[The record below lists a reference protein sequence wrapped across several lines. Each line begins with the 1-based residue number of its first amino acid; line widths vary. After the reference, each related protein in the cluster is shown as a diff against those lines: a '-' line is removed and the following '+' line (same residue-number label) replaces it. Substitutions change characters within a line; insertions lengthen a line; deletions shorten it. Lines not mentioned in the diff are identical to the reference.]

1 LLVQEKSALE
11 KSLFYNA
18 LRDFAPQLWHPP
30 SDTHGNL
37 AIRYSGKIGFSPERI
52 FNVYYHVFF
61 IILDNVIFMVGWNCT
76 QNYWNKMEILMLR
89 KEEKCLI
96 Q

>member
-52 FNVYYHVFF
+52 FNVLLPCIFHNPESVFDF
-61 IILDNVIFMVGWNCT
+61 VFR
-76 QNYWNKMEILMLR
+76 NYPQTYENKM
-89 KEEKCLI
+89 
-96 Q
+96 